1 MGRVSDGKWF
11 AGVAAGL
18 ARSLGVDPLVVRAA
32 FILFGIFFGMGVA
45 LYLVLW
51 LLLPAEDGSISLE
64 RALRYGDGGSIFLLI
79 ITVLSL
85 FGGGGAG
92 WRSDWAGLRIVGLIA
107 VGAVLWWIYVR
118 HPRGPGSPSSP
129 TNWGPGSATGQG
141 FTPPGATTAPGAAAG
156 QAGPEETV
164 ASGAASA
171 TGRPGSPT
179 SPARGAHVP
188 SRPAAAYPVPPR
200 PVTPGLGFATGAIIL
215 GAALVVGALTTT
227 AADRAGWSG
236 NHVSLGMAA
245 ALAVIGLGALGAGL
259 AGRRSGWI
267 APFAIVGII
276 ATLISSVSPVGLHEP
291 WRVGDRSWA
300 PTTIQGAGPYELGTG
315 NLRLDLS
322 NAVLDSDPTTVQ
334 TIHASVGMGELRLT
348 VPDNVAVR
356 VETAVRVG
364 GLTARNSAESPD
376 GAIDAGGVDF
386 RRTVDYGQ
394 GTAQLV
400 VDAEVGL
407 GHITIDRG

>member
-1 MGRVSDGKWF
+1 MNEQHGASPHSALDSFFAMLRRPGVGRVSQGKWF

-32 FILFGIFFGMGVA
+32 FILFGIFFGMGFA

-79 ITVLSL
+79 ITVISL
-85 FGGGGAG
+85 FSGGAG
-92 WRSDWAGLRIVGLIA
+92 WRGDWAGLRIVGLLA
-107 VGAVLWWIYVR
+107 MGAVLWWILTQ
-118 HPRGPGSPSSP
+118 HGAAGPATPSAATPSAAAER
-129 TNWGPGSATGQG
+129 ATGPEG
-141 FTPPGATTAPGAAAG
+141 GGAVSSAAPSTG
-156 QAGPEETV
+156 GP
-164 ASGAASA
+164 ASW
-171 TGRPGSPT
+171 PSPEGVRR
-179 SPARGAHVP
+179 A
-188 SRPAAAYPVPPR
+188 PVPPR
-200 PVTPGLGFATGAIIL
+200 PVTPGLGFAVGSVIL
-215 GAALVVGALTTT
+215 GGALVIGALTTT
-227 AADRAGWSG
+227 VADRAGWSG
-236 NHVSLGMAA
+236 NHVSLGLAA

-259 AGRRSGWI
+259 VGRRSGWI
-267 APFAIVGII
+267 APFAIVGIL
-276 ATLISSVSPVGLHEP
+276 ATLASSVSPVGLHQP

-322 NAVLDSDPTTVQ
+322 NAALDSDPTTVQ
-334 TIHASVGMGELRLT
+334 TIRASVGMGELRLT
-348 VPDNVAVR
+348 VPDHVAVR

-394 GTAQLV
+394 GAAQLV